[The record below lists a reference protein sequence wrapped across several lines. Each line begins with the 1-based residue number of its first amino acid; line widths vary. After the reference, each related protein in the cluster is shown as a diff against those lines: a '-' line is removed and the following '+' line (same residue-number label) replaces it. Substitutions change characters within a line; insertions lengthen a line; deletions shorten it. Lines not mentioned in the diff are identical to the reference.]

1 MPHSFKTKIL
11 NFGHSAAEGLKKS
24 VATEHISTMEP
35 LIERIPKI
43 NY

>member
-11 NFGHSAAEGLKKS
+11 NFGHSAAEDLKKS
-24 VATEHISTMEP
+24 VATDGTMEP
-35 LIERIPKI
+35 LKEIIPKI

>member
-11 NFGHSAAEGLKKS
+11 NFDHSAAEDLKKS

-35 LIERIPKI
+35 LKEIIPKI